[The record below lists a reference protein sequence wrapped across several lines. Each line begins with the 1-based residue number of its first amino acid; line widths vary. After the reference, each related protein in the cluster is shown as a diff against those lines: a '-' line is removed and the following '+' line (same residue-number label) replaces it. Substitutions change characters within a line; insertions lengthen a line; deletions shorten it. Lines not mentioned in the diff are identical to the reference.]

1 MTVSTKAVRQA
12 LKIDGE
18 QASIPL
24 SKDAT
29 KALETAIYQHGEEI
43 DQALEPYGLGLYDLL
58 PVKYYRVVRP
68 DEINED

>member
-1 MTVSTKAVRQA
+1 MTVSTKTVRQA

-18 QASIPL
+18 QAAIPL

-68 DEINED
+68 DEIA